1 MSDVLDITYTSE
13 NEDGKPSFSL
23 AMSTDAS
30 DLQGTMYDI
39 ERMLRGIYG
48 WIPADEH
55 LEFVEE
61 PSDNSNALDIAYGDG
76 YWQGLKEARRV
87 CRHEAIQWAQ
97 LLAYAKTG
105 ARPHDLIE
113 VYRWRMKTAVQCAK
127 AIRDSEND

>member
-1 MSDVLDITYTSE
+1 MSEV
-13 NEDGKPSFSL
+13 L
-23 AMSTDAS
+23 AMTYMSANDDDRQNFELTMGCDAS
-30 DLQGTMYDI
+30 DLQGVLYDI
-39 ERMLRGIYG
+39 ERMLRGIFG
-48 WIPADEH
+48 RIPADEH

-61 PSDNSNALDIAYGDG
+61 PSDNSNALDAAYGDG

-113 VYRWRMKTAVQCAK
+113 VYRWRMKTAVACARV
-127 AIRDSEND
+127 IQELE